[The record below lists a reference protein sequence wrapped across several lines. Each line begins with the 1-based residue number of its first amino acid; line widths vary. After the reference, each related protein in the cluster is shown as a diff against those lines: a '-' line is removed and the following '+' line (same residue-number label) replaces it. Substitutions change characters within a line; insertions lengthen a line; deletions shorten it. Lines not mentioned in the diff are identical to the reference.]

1 MDLRKNMDSTG
12 GIKPMNDDRKEILI
26 IDDSVENIKVLI
38 ELLKPEYNVS
48 FAVKGKKGIE
58 LAKTKKIDLILL
70 DILMDDIDGYEVC
83 RRLKLDK
90 DTLDIP
96 VIFVTAVSE
105 SMDEAKGFAVG
116 GVDYITKP
124 FVPVVVLAR
133 VKNQVKLAEA
143 VQELQRMYSLALD
156 ANPITQLPGNNTI
169 REHISLLIE
178 KKEKCCVMYADLDNF
193 KAYNDKYGFA
203 NGDKVIS
210 ATVAAMKEVAASM
223 GLSSDIFLGHIG
235 GDDFVIVLK
244 SAEAEKYVQLLLEKF
259 DWVIRSYYNEEDQ
272 KKGRISTKNRNG
284 VLVEFP
290 IISLSIAGVDL
301 EKKTYGNYFEVIDN
315 CTILKSRAK
324 KIPGSVYIIE

>member
-1 MDLRKNMDSTG
+1 MKNE
-12 GIKPMNDDRKEILI
+12 KKEILI

-48 FAVKGKKGIE
+48 FAINGKKGIE
-58 LAKTKKIDLILL
+58 LAKTKKIQLILL

-90 DTLDIP
+90 DTSDIP

-105 SMDEAKGFAVG
+105 SMDEAKGFGVG

-124 FVPVVVLAR
+124 FVPIVVLAR
-133 VKNQVKLAEA
+133 IKNQMALAEA
-143 VQELQRMYSLALD
+143 IAELRRLYSLALD
-156 ANPITQLPGNNTI
+156 ANPITELPGNNTI

-178 KKEKCCVMYADLDNF
+178 KGEKCCVMVADLDNF

-210 ATVAAMKEVAASM
+210 ATVTTMKEVAAAM
-223 GLSSDIFLGHIG
+223 GLLNDIFLGHIG

-244 SAEAEKYVQLLLEKF
+244 SEKAEKYVQSLLLKF
-259 DWVIRSYYNEEDQ
+259 DEVIRGYYNEADLVRGHIIA
-272 KKGRISTKNRNG
+272 KSRNG
-284 VLVEFP
+284 EVREFP
-290 IISLSIAGVDL
+290 LVSLSVAGVDL
-301 EKKTYGNYFEVIDN
+301 AKKTYGNYFEVSDT
-315 CTILKSRAK
+315 CAVLKCRTK
-324 KIPGSVYIIE
+324 KIAGSAYMIE